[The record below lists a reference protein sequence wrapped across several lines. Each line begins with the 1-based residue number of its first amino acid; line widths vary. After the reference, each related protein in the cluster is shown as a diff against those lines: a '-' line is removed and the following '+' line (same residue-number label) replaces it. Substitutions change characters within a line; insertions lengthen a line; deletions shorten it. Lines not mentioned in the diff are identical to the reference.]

1 MKTKYGIIIVGPKL
15 ISQIVARAALESYGI
30 VALAGGSVKQRLAS
44 IFNRDAIPA
53 GSIEIKK
60 EDDSVDLRIHV
71 IVEYGVNIPEV
82 TKNLSER
89 IAYDIKHYTGLKTRS
104 IEIIVEGVKN

>member
-1 MKTKYGIIIVGPKL
+1 MKTKYGQIIVGPKL

-30 VALAGGSVKQRLAS
+30 VALAGGSVKQRLVS
-44 IFNRDAIPA
+44 IFNRDAIPPR
-53 GSIEIKK
+53 SIEIKK
-60 EDDSVDLRIHV
+60 ADDLLDLRIHV

-89 IAYDIKHYTGLKTRS
+89 IAYDVQHFTGLKTRS
-104 IEIIVEGVKN
+104 IEIVIEGVKS